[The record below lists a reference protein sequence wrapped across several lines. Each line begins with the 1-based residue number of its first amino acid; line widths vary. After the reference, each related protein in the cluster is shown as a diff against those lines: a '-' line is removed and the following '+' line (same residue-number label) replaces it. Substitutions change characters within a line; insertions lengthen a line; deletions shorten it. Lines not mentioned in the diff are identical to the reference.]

1 MAAFKKLRGQID
13 FGMFLPVQKAA
24 IAALTGPLDMVKT
37 QCGLYQQRRDA
48 LCGGLRSIGWNV
60 PDSHGS
66 MFVWA
71 PIPAKYAKS
80 MDFCLDLVEKS
91 GVLCTPGSSFGPLGE
106 GYVRFALTLPPERIA
121 EAVQSIK
128 ASGILE
134 TKKVTGTSMR
144 RSRYF
149 YAFTI
154 FSPAPSSHVRRLLA
168 VISISRCRASLVAH
182 AMCGV
187 SRAFGRPRKGL
198 ACGSGS
204 VPKASAP

>member
-1 MAAFKKLRGQID
+1 M
-13 FGMFLPVQKAA
+13 
-24 IAALTGPLDMVKT
+24 
-37 QCGLYQQRRDA
+37 RR
-48 LCGGLRSIGWNV
+48 LRSIGWNV

-121 EAVQSIK
+121 EAVNSIK
-128 ASGILE
+128 ESGIL
-134 TKKVTGTSMR
+134 TKITGTSIR

-154 FSPAPSSHVRRLLA
+154 FSPVPSS
-168 VISISRCRASLVAH
+168 
-182 AMCGV
+182 MC
-187 SRAFGRPRKGL
+187 AD
-198 ACGSGS
+198 CWQ
-204 VPKASAP
+204 

>member
-1 MAAFKKLRGQID
+1 
-13 FGMFLPVQKAA
+13 
-24 IAALTGPLDMVKT
+24 
-37 QCGLYQQRRDA
+37 
-48 LCGGLRSIGWNV
+48 
-60 PDSHGS
+60 

-121 EAVQSIK
+121 EAVNSIK
-128 ASGILE
+128 EKRYPELKI
-134 TKKVTGTSMR
+134 TGTSIR

-154 FSPAPSSHVRRLLA
+154 FSPVPSSHVRRLLA

-187 SRAFGRPRKGL
+187 SRAFGRPRKG
-198 ACGSGS
+198 ACLRQRFSAKGIGT
-204 VPKASAP
+204 VKAKLPVFQRIGHGLLVHQRTARSIQQDHAGLCLWQGWPR